1 MKRKKLLALLL
12 ASTLVMSNVAI
23 ANAEEAVV
31 VPKDAAVETTAET
44 EEQNEPAEEKQE
56 ETSVTVGKEDAET
69 ETMVEETKEDAA
81 DVEQVTET
89 EKVVE
94 EETIAETEEMVHIP
108 DERFQ
113 STLINQ
119 GLVVDENGNVKES
132 ETWGKL

>member
-12 ASTLVMSNVAI
+12 ASTLVMSNFTVV
-23 ANAEEAVV
+23 NAEEAV
-31 VPKDAAVETTAET
+31 A
-44 EEQNEPAEEKQE
+44 
-56 ETSVTVGKEDAET
+56 VGKEDAEI
-69 ETMVEETKEDAA
+69 ETTVEETKKDVVN
-81 DVEQVTET
+81 VEQVTEAA
-89 EKVVE
+89 KAVE